1 MENKILQ
8 FIQLPTIIDDCSL
21 TVAESGSLP
30 FQIKR
35 VYYIYNSKPNLP
47 RGHHAHKQ
55 TQQVLFCLRGSVKM
69 VLDDG
74 STRGECVLDTPD
86 RGILLDKMV
95 WHEMHDL
102 QPETILLVFA
112 SLQYDE
118 QDYIRNYKEFKNLI
132 LKEQ

>member
-1 MENKILQ
+1 MENKLLK

-21 TVAESGSLP
+21 TVAESESLP

-35 VYYIYNSKPNLP
+35 VYYIYNSNPDLP

-55 TQQVLFCLRGSVKM
+55 TQQALFCLRGSVKM

-74 STRGECVLDTPD
+74 NTRGECVLDSPD

-95 WHEMHDL
+95 WHEMHDIDDS
-102 QPETILLVFA
+102 TILLVLA
-112 SLQYDE
+112 SQKYDE
-118 QDYIRNYKEFKNLI
+118 SDYIRSYEKFKEI
-132 LKEQ
+132 I

>member
-1 MENKILQ
+1 MENKLLK

-21 TVAESGSLP
+21 TVAESSSLP

-35 VYYIYNSKPNLP
+35 VYYIYNSNPNLP
-47 RGHHAHKQ
+47 RGHHAHKH

-74 STRGECVLDTPD
+74 STRGECVLDSPD

-95 WHEMHDL
+95 WHEMHDIDDS
-102 QPETILLVFA
+102 TILLVLA
-112 SLQYDE
+112 SQKYDE
-118 QDYIRNYKEFKNLI
+118 SDYIRSYEKFKEI
-132 LKEQ
+132 I